1 MRSNVIKMTIPPRTT
16 KKRYR
21 NQDVT
26 LTYDRDTGLTRWDVD
41 KTVKIN
47 LNGTADTEARAFEE
61 AKVAIDKMEK

>member
-1 MRSNVIKMTIPPRTT
+1 MAIPPRTI

-26 LTYDRDTGLTRWDVD
+26 LTYDRETGLTRWDVD
-41 KTVKIN
+41 KTFKVN
-47 LNGTADTEARAFEE
+47 LNGTADTETKAFDE